1 MWQLQWGRLSRHQPR
16 VSTGCDRE
24 MYENESQSVCACVC
38 VCTQWWC
45 WCWGVGG
52 ALVEGCHNEAWF
64 GGTDVGI
71 RRASVETR
79 KWWFISMSLSLS
91 LSRSACLLPCVFLSL
106 SLPLLSP
113 QLSLSL
119 WYDFLCPEPLT
130 EAILPH
136 SAAMVHLWLTF
147 NDSTITARHTHT
159 RGGQCWL
166 EMQALAMRWID
177 REVCALARPG

>member
-91 LSRSACLLPCVFLSL
+91 LSFSLSASLCFSVSITASSLPPTLSL
-106 SLPLLSP
+106 SLVWFPVPRATDRGNSSPLCCNGA
-113 QLSLSL
+113 SLIN
-119 WYDFLCPEPLT
+119 F
-130 EAILPH
+130 
-136 SAAMVHLWLTF
+136 
-147 NDSTITARHTHT
+147 
-159 RGGQCWL
+159 
-166 EMQALAMRWID
+166 
-177 REVCALARPG
+177 